1 MNQHGT
7 NGKSHAVWAIVG
19 GGNGGLAVCAYLG
32 MKGYR
37 VRLLT
42 HANETIEAI
51 DEQGGVRVSG
61 KMVGLGKVEFAGNDP
76 NKVFAGATIIM
87 IILPAPIHEAAL
99 EQIGPYLEPGQLVI
113 LHPGMTLGAVACQHT
128 LRRVDAEV
136 CGLTIAEAQTLIFAC
151 RKDGPA
157 SVVIHGVKNS
167 VPLAAL
173 PIQSTHSVLDAIGS
187 AFPQFCKSEST
198 LATGLGNINAVIH
211 PAPTLLNCARLEHPE
226 PWTYFHDGLSPL
238 IGSFLER
245 IDAERLAV
253 GRAFGMQLPSL
264 VQTYRTLYQTC
275 GESLHEIL
283 QSIEPYKAFPGPHGI
298 DTRYLHEDIPFGL
311 VPMASMARL
320 SGTPCEHV
328 EATINLASLLLGI
341 DHWQEGRTLARLGL
355 ESLTVA
361 EFRELCTYG
370 FPL

>member
-1 MNQHGT
+1 MNLRPERNSSEQLW
-7 NGKSHAVWAIVG
+7 VIIG
-19 GGNGGLAVCAYLG
+19 GGSGGLAVCAYLG

-42 HANETIEAI
+42 NTSETSEAVNR
-51 DEQGGVRVSG
+51 QGGVTVSG
-61 KMVGLGKVEFAGNDP
+61 AIEGVGKVEFATNEPSD
-76 NKVFAGATIIM
+76 ALDGASIIM
-87 IILPAPIHEAAL
+87 IILPATYHEKVLGNIAA
-99 EQIGPYLEPGQLVI
+99 YLEPEQLVI
-113 LHPGMTLGAVACQHT
+113 LHPGMTLGALACQRT
-128 LRRVDAEV
+128 LSQLHAQVR
-136 CGLTIAEAQTLIFAC
+136 GLTIAETQTLIFAC

-173 PIQSTHSVLDAIGS
+173 PIQATHSVLDTVGP

-211 PAPTLLNCARLEHPE
+211 PIPTLLNCARLEHPE
-226 PWTYFHDGLSPL
+226 PWTYFHDGFSPL

-264 VQTYRTLYQTC
+264 VQTYRTLYQAC

-283 QSIEPYKAFPGPHGI
+283 QSIKPYKAFPGPHGT

-328 EATINLASLLLGI
+328 EATINLASLLLGT
-341 DHWQEGRTLARLGL
+341 DHWQAGRTLARLGVDG
-355 ESLTVA
+355 LTIA